1 MTFRQTISAAIASVL
16 LLPGC
21 GRGIQYP
28 DDVRTALKELDEVIA
43 QKEMIEAQKE
53 DRITQIKGK
62 LADAS
67 DDWQRYE
74 LLDELVD
81 EYFQYN
87 IDSTAF
93 LSRLKLSIAER
104 TGNNDLIN
112 DARYDIADRHTMS
125 GLADATFN
133 ELKLIDIEG
142 LYEGSKLRYYS
153 ILNTIYRTL
162 EVEAVDETLAQ
173 EYARQK
179 TRYRELLL
187 SALGEDDISR
197 IYVMTEILLQSDRP
211 QEALD
216 LLIPWVEEKKPSLNE
231 SGILCYSIASAYA
244 MLEDVDKAI
253 LWYARSAKSDLL
265 VPKYEYRSLYELAGL
280 LNRRGDI
287 ERAYSY
293 ITRSIEDAVQSNAQI
308 HKQFAYQLLPI
319 ISNSYDS
326 LMRQK
331 NTQMKYTL
339 IAMGIV
345 LGLLIIMSLV
355 LLREKKKVTLAE
367 RQTKDSNEQL
377 RKLNAELHDYVILLQ
392 ETNEIKDSY
401 LGRYLNMCS
410 DYIDGL
416 DRYRS
421 SLRKTGKEGGD
432 VMAALKSKAFME
444 AELEEF
450 YTQFDAT
457 FLDLFPDFIPQVN
470 ELLQEDKRISYK
482 PKERLLSTEL
492 RVLAL
497 IRLGVN
503 DSARIAQFLRRSVST
518 IYNYRVKMR
527 NAANVDRE
535 EFENR
540 LMKIGKRL

>member
-21 GRGIQYP
+21 GRGVQYP

-67 DDWQRYE
+67 DDRQRYE
-74 LLDELVD
+74 LLDELVN

-527 NAANVDRE
+527 NAAKVDRE

>member
-21 GRGIQYP
+21 GRGVQYP

-67 DDWQRYE
+67 DDRQRYE

-179 TRYRELLL
+179 NRYRELLL

-280 LNRRGDI
+280 LNTRGDI

>member
-1 MTFRQTISAAIASVL
+1 
-16 LLPGC
+16 
-21 GRGIQYP
+21 
-28 DDVRTALKELDEVIA
+28 
-43 QKEMIEAQKE
+43 
-53 DRITQIKGK
+53 
-62 LADAS
+62 
-67 DDWQRYE
+67 
-74 LLDELVD
+74 
-81 EYFQYN
+81 
-87 IDSTAF
+87 
-93 LSRLKLSIAER
+93 
-104 TGNNDLIN
+104 
-112 DARYDIADRHTMS
+112 
-125 GLADATFN
+125 
-133 ELKLIDIEG
+133 
-142 LYEGSKLRYYS
+142 
-153 ILNTIYRTL
+153 
-162 EVEAVDETLAQ
+162 
-173 EYARQK
+173 
-179 TRYRELLL
+179 
-187 SALGEDDISR
+187 
-197 IYVMTEILLQSDRP
+197 MTEILLQSDRP

-280 LNRRGDI
+280 LNKRGDI

>member
-1 MTFRQTISAAIASVL
+1 MTPGQTTSAIIAL
-16 LLPGC
+16 LLLLTGC
-21 GRGIQYP
+21 GREIQYP
-28 DDVRTALKELDEVIA
+28 DDVRTALEELDEVIA

-62 LADAS
+62 LANAS
-67 DDWQRYE
+67 DDRQRYE
-74 LLDELVD
+74 FLDELVD

-87 IDSTAF
+87 IDSTAYF
-93 LSRLKLSIAER
+93 SRLKLSIAER
-104 TGNNDLIN
+104 TENIDLIR

-133 ELKLIDIEG
+133 ELKLIDIDG

-173 EYARQK
+173 EYANQK

-187 SALGEDDISR
+187 SAMGKDDISR

-231 SGILCYSIASAYA
+231 SGILCYSIAAAYA
-244 MLEDVDKAI
+244 MLDDVDKAI
-253 LWYARSAKSDLL
+253 LWYARSAKNDLL

-293 ITRSIEDAVQSNAQI
+293 ITRSIEDAAQSNAQI

-319 ISNSYDS
+319 ISSSYDS
-326 LMRQK
+326 LMKQK
-331 NTQMKYTL
+331 STQMKYTL

-355 LLREKKKVTLAE
+355 LLREKKRVTLAE

-377 RKLNAELHDYVILLQ
+377 LKLNAELHDYVVLLQ

-410 DYIDGL
+410 DYINGL

-503 DSARIAQFLRRSVST
+503 DSVRIAQFLRRSVST

-535 EFENR
+535 EFEIR

>member
-21 GRGIQYP
+21 GRGVQYP

-67 DDWQRYE
+67 DDRQRYE

-444 AELEEF
+444 TELEEF

>member
-1 MTFRQTISAAIASVL
+1 MTHRRTISAIIASL
-16 LLPGC
+16 LLLTGC
-21 GRGIQYP
+21 GRDVQYP
-28 DDVRTALKELDEVIA
+28 DDVRTALEELDEVIA

-62 LADAS
+62 LAAAS
-67 DDWQRYE
+67 DDRQRYE

-104 TGNNDLIN
+104 TGNEDLIL

-125 GLADATFN
+125 GLADATFK
-133 ELKLIDIEG
+133 ELKLVDIEE
-142 LYEGSKLRYYS
+142 LSDDNKQRYYS

-173 EYARQK
+173 EYGQQK
-179 TRYRELLL
+179 TIYRELLL
-187 SALGEDDISR
+187 SSLGEDDISR
-197 IYVMTEILLQSDRP
+197 VYVMTEILLQSNRP

-244 MLEDVDKAI
+244 MLGDFDKAI

-280 LNRRGDI
+280 LNRTGDI

-326 LMRQK
+326 LMKQK
-331 NTQMKYTL
+331 NAQMKYTL

-355 LLREKKKVTLAE
+355 LLREKKRVTLAE

-503 DSARIAQFLRRSVST
+503 DSVRIAQFLRRSVST

-535 EFENR
+535 EFESR

>member
-21 GRGIQYP
+21 GRGVQYP

-540 LMKIGKRL
+540 LMKIGKRI

>member
-21 GRGIQYP
+21 GRDVQYP

-62 LADAS
+62 LAAAS
-67 DDWQRYE
+67 DDRQRYE

-104 TGNNDLIN
+104 TGNEDLIL

-125 GLADATFN
+125 GLSDATFN
-133 ELKLIDIEG
+133 ELKLIDIEE
-142 LYEGSKLRYYS
+142 LSDDNKLRYYS

-162 EVEAVDETLAQ
+162 EVEAVDETLAK
-173 EYARQK
+173 EYGQQK
-179 TRYRELLL
+179 TIYRELLL
-187 SALGEDDISR
+187 SSLGEDDISR
-197 IYVMTEILLQSDRP
+197 VYVMTEILLQSNRP

-244 MLEDVDKAI
+244 MLDDVDKAI

-331 NTQMKYTL
+331 NRQMKYTL

>member
-1 MTFRQTISAAIASVL
+1 MTYRQLISALFCAL
-16 LLPGC
+16 LLLTGC
-21 GRGIQYP
+21 GRDVQYP
-28 DDVRTALKELDEVIA
+28 DDVRTALKELDQVIA

-179 TRYRELLL
+179 NRYRELLL

-280 LNRRGDI
+280 LNKRGDI

-527 NAANVDRE
+527 NAAKVDRE

>member
-1 MTFRQTISAAIASVL
+1 MTHRRTISAIIASL
-16 LLPGC
+16 LLLTGC
-21 GRGIQYP
+21 GRDVQYP
-28 DDVRTALKELDEVIA
+28 DDVRTALEELDEVIA

-62 LADAS
+62 LAAAS
-67 DDWQRYE
+67 DDRQRYE

-104 TGNNDLIN
+104 TGNKDLILE
-112 DARYDIADRHTMS
+112 ARYDIADRHTMS
-125 GLADATFN
+125 GLADATFK
-133 ELKLIDIEG
+133 ELKLVDIEE
-142 LYEGSKLRYYS
+142 LSDDNKQRYYS

-173 EYARQK
+173 EYGQQK
-179 TRYRELLL
+179 TIYRELLL
-187 SALGEDDISR
+187 SSLGEDDISR
-197 IYVMTEILLQSDRP
+197 VYVMTEILLQSNRP

-244 MLEDVDKAI
+244 TLGDFDKAI

-280 LNRRGDI
+280 LNRTGDI

-326 LMRQK
+326 LMKQK
-331 NTQMKYTL
+331 NAQMKYTL

-355 LLREKKKVTLAE
+355 LLREKKRVTLAE

-503 DSARIAQFLRRSVST
+503 DSVRIAQFLRRSVST

-535 EFENR
+535 EFESR